1 MAKAVTLKDKD
12 GNELYPVTSFDLV
25 CGKSFFYKSTPQI
38 SPINIPTA
46 WANTPVSSWA
56 MTFQA
61 DVGAV
66 YKFEVYTSFMSWAGS
81 TPTELDLRA
90 NLTGATSLA
99 SASGVAVGTYLN
111 GTAFPRS
118 ASGIIQ
124 ATSSSATITPTITC
138 GATGN
143 YARLDEGYIF
153 VMKIG

>member
-1 MAKAVTLKDKD
+1 MAKAVTLKNKD
-12 GNELYPVTSFDLV
+12 GDELYPVTSFDLV
-25 CGKSFFYKSTPQI
+25 CGKSFFYKKTSQV

-46 WANTPVSSWA
+46 WTATPVSSWA

-66 YKFEVYTSFMSWAGS
+66 YKVEVYTAFMSWAGS
-81 TPTELDLRA
+81 APTELDLRF

-124 ATSSSATITPTITC
+124 ATGNSVTITPTITC